1 MFSSK
6 PVKGMFDV
14 TPQDML
20 LRNWVRK
27 TIEEVYTM
35 KGYEQLETPAVEN
48 LDLLIGS
55 EGGENLSLIFKILK
69 RGEKLTFDELSENA
83 LSDLGLR
90 YDLTLPLSRFYAD
103 NMEKLSRP
111 FKAFQM
117 GYVYRAERPQKMRFR
132 QFIQCDVDIIGD
144 PSIYAEVDLLLTLP
158 KALQKLGFDNLKI
171 RINDRRILKELILGS
186 GFTEEQFMN
195 VCMTIDKIDKIG
207 VDGVVKEL
215 SEQGYEKEYID
226 DLMKKITMDL
236 KDIEG
241 EYAADLQR
249 IIELV
254 EPYFKVEADLSL
266 VRGMGYYTG
275 PIFEIGSE
283 EFSGSI
289 AGGGRYDDLLS
300 KFKKE
305 QLPAVGFSIGFER
318 IVNILKERGFQIPN
332 EAEKIA
338 VLFYE
343 ENRAKEAVEKVEA
356 LNAENKKATFFF
368 CKKNKL
374 GNTKK
379 RLENS
384 GYTQFI
390 VLE

>member
-14 TPQDML
+14 IPEDMQ
-20 LRNWVRK
+20 LRNWVQSI
-27 TIEEVYTM
+27 IEEVYGM
-35 KGYEQLETPAVEN
+35 RGYERLETPAVEN

-55 EGGENLSLIFKILK
+55 EGGENLSLIFKIMK
-69 RGEKLTFDELSENA
+69 RGEKLTFDELNENA
-83 LSDLGLR
+83 LCDLGLR
-90 YDLTLPLSRFYAD
+90 YDLTLPLSRFYSD
-103 NMEKLSRP
+103 NMEKLAKP

-132 QFIQCDVDIIGD
+132 QFVQCDVDIIGD

-158 KALQKLGFDNLKI
+158 EALRRIGFDNLTI
-171 RINDRRILKELILGS
+171 RINDRRILREIVMKAGFKE
-186 GFTEEQFMN
+186 EDFMS
-195 VCMTIDKIDKIG
+195 VCMTIDKLDKIG
-207 VDGVVKEL
+207 KEGVVNEL
-215 SEQGYEKEYID
+215 VLAGYTTSCINQLMDYISSGLNSLSSPYAS
-226 DLMKKITMDL
+226 DLI
-236 KDIEG
+236 
-241 EYAADLQR
+241 R

-254 EPYFKVEADLSL
+254 SPYFKVEIDLSL

-275 PIFEIGSE
+275 PIFEIVSE

-289 AGGGRYDDLLS
+289 AGGGRYDDLLT
-300 KFKKE
+300 KFRKE

-318 IVNILKERGFQIPN
+318 IINILKERGFKVPSSG
-332 EAEKIA
+332 EKTA
-338 VLFYE
+338 VLFYDE
-343 ENRAKEAVEKVEA
+343 SRAKEAVEKVFA
-356 LNAENKKATFFF
+356 LNQQNQKAAFYL
-368 CKKNKL
+368 CRKNKI
-374 GNTKK
+374 GNMKK

>member
-6 PVKGMFDV
+6 PVKGMADV
-14 TPQDML
+14 TPEDML
-20 LRNWVRK
+20 LRNWVK
-27 TIEEVYTM
+27 KNIEEVYTM
-35 KGYEQLETPAVEN
+35 RGYEQLETPAVEN

-83 LSDLGLR
+83 LCDLGLR

-103 NMEKLSRP
+103 NMERLARP

-117 GYVYRAERPQKMRFR
+117 GYVYRAERPQRMRFR
-132 QFIQCDVDIIGD
+132 QFTQCDVDIIGD

-158 KALQKLGFDNLKI
+158 KALLKLGFDNLKI
-171 RINDRRILKELILGS
+171 RINDRRILKEIVLNS
-186 GFTEEQFMN
+186 RFMEDEFMS
-195 VCMTIDKIDKIG
+195 VCMIIDKLDKIG
-207 VDGVVKEL
+207 KEGVIREL
-215 SEQGYEKEYID
+215 QAAGYDQSKID
-226 DLMKKITMDL
+226 SLMKAISSNLNELDSQYAKDL
-236 KDIEG
+236 ESIIGLVSPYFDIE
-241 EYAADLQR
+241 
-249 IIELV
+249 V
-254 EPYFKVEADLSL
+254 DLSL

-275 PIFEIGSE
+275 PIFEVVSE

-318 IVNILKERGFQIPN
+318 IINILKEKGFKVPDDR
-332 EAEKIA
+332 EKVAI
-338 VLFYE
+338 LFYDE
-343 ENRAKEAVEKVEA
+343 ERAKEAVEK
-356 LNAENKKATFFF
+356 AEEFNKDNKTATFYL
-368 CKKNKL
+368 CKKNKI
-374 GNTKK
+374 GNVKK

-384 GYTQFI
+384 GYTNFI

>member
-69 RGEKLTFDELSENA
+69 RGEKLTFDDLTENA

-171 RINDRRILKELILGS
+171 RINDRRILKDLILGS
-186 GFTEEQFMN
+186 GFTEAQFMS
-195 VCMTIDKIDKIG
+195 VCMIIDKIDKIG
-207 VDGVVKEL
+207 TDGVVQEL
-215 SEQGYEKEYID
+215 LHSGYEKTSID
-226 DLMKKITMDL
+226 SLMQKISSDL
-236 KDIEG
+236 KDLEG
-241 EYAADLQR
+241 AYVTDLRR

-254 EPYFKVEADLSL
+254 SPYFDVEVDLSL

-275 PIFEIGSE
+275 PIFEIVSE

-318 IVNILKERGFQIPN
+318 IVNILKERGFQVPSKN
-332 EAEKIA
+332 EKIA

-343 ENRAKEAVEKVEA
+343 EDRAKEAVEEVER
-356 LNAENKKATFFF
+356 LNADGKTATFFF

-379 RLENS
+379 RLESS
-384 GYTQFI
+384 GYNQFI

>member
-14 TPQDML
+14 APEDMR

-27 TIEEVYTM
+27 VIEEVYTM
-35 KGYEQLETPAVEN
+35 RGYEQLETPAVEN

-69 RGEKLTFDELSENA
+69 RGEKLTFDELTENA

-103 NMEKLSRP
+103 NMEKLAKP

-132 QFIQCDVDIIGD
+132 QFVQCDVDIIGD

-158 KALQKLGFDNLKI
+158 KALTRLGFEKLNI
-171 RINDRRILKELILGS
+171 RINDRRILKEMVLKA
-186 GFTEEQFMN
+186 GFAEESFMY
-195 VCMTIDKIDKIG
+195 VCLTIDKLDKIG
-207 VDGVVKEL
+207 KEGVIGEL
-215 SEQGYEKEYID
+215 EKAGYERSCID
-226 DLMKKITMDL
+226 ALMHMIESDVRELESPYAEDLL
-236 KDIEG
+236 
-241 EYAADLQR
+241 R
-249 IIELV
+249 IIDLV
-254 EPYFKVEADLSL
+254 SPYFKVQIDLSL

-289 AGGGRYDDLLS
+289 AGGGRYDDLLT

-318 IVNILKERGFQIPN
+318 ILTILKERGFQVPG
-332 EAEKIA
+332 EKEKIA
-338 VLFYE
+338 LLFYDE
-343 ENRAKEAVEKVEA
+343 SRAKEAVERAEE
-356 LNAENKKATFFF
+356 LNAKGKTATFYL
-368 CKKNKL
+368 CKRNKI
-374 GNTKK
+374 GNMKK
-379 RLENS
+379 RLEMA
-384 GYTQFI
+384 GYTEFI